1 MYRTQINAN
10 VPIQKGSGQI
20 IVDLP
25 DILHTGDYLMVG
37 DTETRWRVKGKHFDR
52 S

>member
-25 DILHTGDYLMVG
+25 DILHLSLI
-37 DTETRWRVKGKHFDR
+37 HI
-52 S
+52 